1 MGGTGEVEQ
10 LTLIEMPPLAH
21 RAGLALMLLAAVC
34 IGLQA
39 YFVKLAAA
47 YTGPA
52 EIALLRFAAS
62 YLIVQAATS
71 AGWITVKLVN
81 WKGVA
86 VRALLGGVG
95 NLLYFYAIAR
105 TDLSHAIML
114 LYTYPIFASLY
125 DHWWQ
130 AKYGSSPGGAGLTR
144 SAVAALL
151 ASFAGIGLIVNPTLD
166 TFHAGDLPA
175 LLSGMLVGGA
185 IVSLRESRK
194 TDSAWTIFHY
204 FNITGMLLSLPLVLG
219 HWTLPPWASLPA
231 LLGVLI
237 FSLLGQMGM
246 TIAYRHIS
254 TTEGGVISTAGAAV
268 GGAMGLLFL
277 HETATPGF
285 LAGSLLIILSGVYL
299 TLPRRARRAVRS

>member
-1 MGGTGEVEQ
+1 
-10 LTLIEMPPLAH
+10 
-21 RAGLALMLLAAVC
+21 MLLAAVC

-39 YFVKLAAA
+39 FFVKLAAA

-71 AGWITVKLVN
+71 AGWITIKLVN

-95 NLLYFYAIAR
+95 NLLFFYAIAR
-105 TDLSHAIML
+105 TDLSHAIVL

-130 AKYGSSPGGAGLTR
+130 ARGGSGAVVLTR

-151 ASFAGIGLIVNPTLD
+151 ASFAGIGLIVDPTLD
-166 TFHAGDLPA
+166 TFHAGDLLA

-237 FSLLGQMGM
+237 FSILGQMGM

-254 TTEGGVISTAGAAV
+254 TTEGGVISTVGAAV

-285 LAGSLLIILSGVYL
+285 LAGSLLIIVSGIYL
-299 TLPRRARRAVRS
+299 TLPRTAWRAVRS

>member
-1 MGGTGEVEQ
+1 MDTGEVEQ
-10 LTLIEMPPLAH
+10 RHLKVMLPLSH
-21 RAGLALMLLAAVC
+21 RAGLVLMLLAAVC

-39 YFVKLAAA
+39 FFVKLAAA

-71 AGWITVKLVN
+71 AGWITIKLVN

-95 NLLYFYAIAR
+95 NLLYFYAITR
-105 TDLSHAIML
+105 TDLSHAIVL

-130 AKYGSSPGGAGLTR
+130 AKYGSSPGAGLTR

-151 ASFAGIGLIVNPTLD
+151 ASFAGIGLIVDPTLD
-166 TFHAGDLPA
+166 TFHTGDLPA

-237 FSLLGQMGM
+237 FSMFGQMGM

-254 TTEGGVISTAGAAV
+254 TAEGGVISTVGAAV
-268 GGAMGLLFL
+268 GGAMGLFFL

-285 LAGSLLIILSGVYL
+285 LVGSLLIIVSGIYL
-299 TLPRRARRAVRS
+299 TLPRTAWPAVRS

>member
-1 MGGTGEVEQ
+1 
-10 LTLIEMPPLAH
+10 
-21 RAGLALMLLAAVC
+21 MLLAAVC
-34 IGLQA
+34 IGLQGF
-39 YFVKLAAA
+39 FVKLAAA

-71 AGWITVKLVN
+71 AGWITIKLVN

-86 VRALLGGVG
+86 VRALLGSVG

-105 TDLSHAIML
+105 TDLSHAVVL

-130 AKYGSSPGGAGLTR
+130 ARGGSGGGVLTR

-151 ASFAGIGLIVNPTLD
+151 ASFAGIGLIVDPTID

-231 LLGVLI
+231 LLGVLL
-237 FSLLGQMGM
+237 FSILGQMGM
-246 TIAYRHIS
+246 TFAYRHIS
-254 TTEGGVISTAGAAV
+254 TTEGGVMSTVGAVV
-268 GGAMGLLFL
+268 GGGMGLLFL
-277 HETATPGF
+277 HESATPGF
-285 LAGSLLIILSGVYL
+285 LAGSLLIIVSGIYL
-299 TLPRRARRAVRS
+299 TLPRTARRAAQS

>member
-1 MGGTGEVEQ
+1 LHVNVRSY
-10 LTLIEMPPLAH
+10 

-62 YLIVQAATS
+62 YLIVQAAMS
-71 AGWITVKLVN
+71 AGWVTIKLVN
-81 WKGVA
+81 WRGVA
-86 VRALLGGVG
+86 VRAVLGGAG

-105 TDLSHAIML
+105 TDLSHAIVL
-114 LYTYPIFASLY
+114 LYTYPIFTGLY

-130 AKYGSSPGGAGLTR
+130 ARSGSNGPVLTR
-144 SAVAALL
+144 PAVAALL
-151 ASFAGIGLIVNPTLD
+151 ASFAGIGLIVDPSLD
-166 TFHAGDLPA
+166 ALHAGDLPA

-204 FNITGMLLSLPLVLG
+204 FNITGMLLSLPFVLG

-231 LLGVLI
+231 LLGVLL
-237 FSLLGQMGM
+237 FSMLGQMGM

-254 TTEGGVISTAGAAV
+254 TTDGGVMSTVGAAV
-268 GGAMGLLFL
+268 GNAMGILFL
-277 HETATPGF
+277 HEKATPG
-285 LAGSLLIILSGVYL
+285 LVAGSLPVILSGIYL
-299 TLPRRARRAVRS
+299 TLPHTAGRAVRS